1 MRLSSLLRLLSLS
14 VSPRFQAG
22 AWSKADSLSDQGEET
37 RGSVIAEHW
46 GCINSSQSTIRG
58 RHCAV
63 THCEK
68 QRWGSNQQDKVN
80 YMLGLITRDPVMCRL
95 LVMRDTCASFMSEN
109 FMIKCV
115 AGWNLLIA
123 FKEQRWRAER
133 DVLSFV
139 EKTPK
144 NEKLY
149 CKRTFM
155 FSEIHR
161 GFLVRR
167 KGVLQMVQS
176 VQKIRSYSKR
186 RKKEFKKKSWYN
198 VNLGNI

>member
-14 VSPRFQAG
+14 VSPWFQ
-22 AWSKADSLSDQGEET
+22 SRSLIKARLTVSDQGEET
-37 RGSVIAEHW
+37 RSSVITEHW
-46 GCINSSQSTIRG
+46 GCINSSQSTIWR
-58 RHCAV
+58 RHV
-63 THCEK
+63 EH
-68 QRWGSNQQDKVN
+68 KVN

-95 LVMRDTCASFMSEN
+95 LVMRDMCACFMSEN

-123 FKEQRWRAER
+123 FKEQGWRAER

-139 EKTPK
+139 EKKNPQ

-155 FSEIHR
+155 FLEIHR

-176 VQKIRSYSKR
+176 VQRIRSNSKR
-186 RKKEFKKKSWYN
+186 REKELKKISCYN
-198 VNLGNI
+198 VNLGNT

>member
-1 MRLSSLLRLLSLS
+1 MCLSSLLRLLSLS
-14 VSPRFQAG
+14 VSRRFQCR
-22 AWSKADSLSDQGEET
+22 SLIKARLAVSDQGEET
-37 RGSVIAEHW
+37 RGSVITEHW

-58 RHCAV
+58 RHVA
-63 THCEK
+63 H
-68 QRWGSNQQDKVN
+68 KVN

-95 LVMRDTCASFMSEN
+95 LVMRDMCAAFMSEN

-123 FKEQRWRAER
+123 FKEQGWRAER
-133 DVLSFV
+133 DVPSFG
-139 EKTPK
+139 EKKTPK

-149 CKRTFM
+149 CKRTLM

-167 KGVLQMVQS
+167 KDVLQMVQ
-176 VQKIRSYSKR
+176 
-186 RKKEFKKKSWYN
+186 
-198 VNLGNI
+198 